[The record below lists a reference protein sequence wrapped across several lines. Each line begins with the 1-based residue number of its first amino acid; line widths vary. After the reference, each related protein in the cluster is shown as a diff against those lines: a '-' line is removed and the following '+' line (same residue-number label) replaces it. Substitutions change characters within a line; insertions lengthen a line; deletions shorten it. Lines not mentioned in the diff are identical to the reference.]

1 MSTTAA
7 TGAEWIEVRIGDL
20 DQMFNMMDPSPFHDR
35 DLAPD
40 AEKFIVGWARELPPD
55 APLRLRVRLDRA
67 PSDPAA
73 AEDLLRRAV
82 DQHFRR
88 RAVSSRWELRQ
99 LLRVGRRHLIVGVFG
114 LAISL
119 AASELMTMWAGDSP
133 LGQLFANSLLI
144 GGWVAM
150 WRPLEIF
157 LYDWWP
163 IRADARLFD
172 RLSAIPVTV
181 VVGSAGEQR

>member
-1 MSTTAA
+1 MC
-7 TGAEWIEVRIGDL
+7 
-20 DQMFNMMDPSPFHDR
+20 
-35 DLAPD
+35 
-40 AEKFIVGWARELPPD
+40 ARELRTRLVFD
-55 APLRLRVRLDRA
+55 ESVDRDGTGAPEPRGQVLERDY
-67 PSDPAA
+67 S

-82 DQHFRR
+82 DQHFRG

-99 LLRVGRRHLIVGVFG
+99 LLRIGRRSLIIGVLG
-114 LAISL
+114 LAVSIG
-119 AASELMTMWAGDSP
+119 ASELVAMWAGESP

-181 VVGSAGEQR
+181 VVRDG